1 MDLVGGTP
9 CSPEDAGPLLAT
21 RSGSAFRPSK
31 AKLTG
36 GVLYALGMTEG
47 NDLSNVLLAS
57 IGATDLHVPVIA
69 EIGINHNGDLK
80 LAERM
85 IREAKSAGCDFVK
98 FQKRDISIVYSQEVL
113 DSPRE
118 SPWGTTQREQK
129 AGLEFD
135 ATHYEE
141 IANICAEV
149 EIGWTASAWDLQ
161 SLRFVENFAPPFH
174 KVASA
179 MITNRE
185 FVVEVAK
192 LGRPTLVSTGMC
204 DWDDVDFAVETLVEH
219 EVPFGLFHT
228 VSTYPMDET
237 AANLRMIQT
246 LKDRYGCPVGYSG
259 HEATVSVSIF
269 AVALGAM
276 FVERHFT
283 VDRTMYGSDQAASLE
298 PRGMRELVSVIGK
311 FPSTLGDGEK
321 IWAPGER
328 EVASKLRYW

>member
-1 MDLVGGTP
+1 VDDI
-9 CSPEDAGPLLAT
+9 S
-21 RSGSAFRPSK
+21 
-31 AKLTG
+31 
-36 GVLYALGMTEG
+36 ALGEKLM
-47 NDLSNVLLAS
+47 SS
-57 IGATDLHVPVIA
+57 IGATEHYIPVIA
-69 EIGINHNGDLK
+69 EIGINHNGDLT

-98 FQKRDISIVYSQEVL
+98 FQKRDISIVYSPEVL

-135 ATHYEE
+135 ASEYHT
-141 IANICAEV
+141 IADICSEV
-149 EIGWTASAWDLQ
+149 EIGWTASAWDLE
-161 SLRFVENFAPPFH
+161 SLRFVEDFAPPFH

-185 FVVEVAK
+185 FMMEVAK

-204 DWDDVDFAVETLVEH
+204 DWEDVDFAVSTLVSH

-228 VSTYPMDET
+228 VSTYPMDENL
-237 AANLRMIQT
+237 ANLAMIQS
-246 LKDRYGCPVGYSG
+246 LKDRYACPVGYSG
-259 HEATVSVSIF
+259 HESSVSVSVF

-276 FVERHFT
+276 FIERHFT

-298 PRGMRELVSVIGK
+298 PRGMRELTSVIRK
-311 FPSTLGDGEK
+311 FPLVVGDGRK
-321 IWAPGER
+321 NWAPGER
-328 EVASKLRYW
+328 EVAAKLRYW

>member
-1 MDLVGGTP
+1 M
-9 CSPEDAGPLLAT
+9 E
-21 RSGSAFRPSK
+21 
-31 AKLTG
+31 
-36 GVLYALGMTEG
+36 
-47 NDLSNVLLAS
+47 S
-57 IGATDLHVPVIA
+57 IGATDLHIPVIA

-118 SPWGTTQREQK
+118 SPWGTTQRDQK
-129 AGLEFD
+129 VGLEFD
-135 ATHYEE
+135 ALQYEA

-149 EIGWTASAWDLQ
+149 GIGWTASAWDLE
-161 SLRFVENFAPPFH
+161 SLKFVENFSPPFH

-179 MITNRE
+179 MIANRE
-185 FVVEVAK
+185 LLVEVAK

-204 DWDDVDFAVETLVEH
+204 DWDDVDFAVDTLVAH

-228 VSTYPMDET
+228 VSTYPMDESV
-237 AANLRMIQT
+237 ANLRMIQS

-259 HEATVSVSIF
+259 HEASVSVSVF
-269 AVALGAM
+269 AVALGAT

-298 PRGMRELVSVIGK
+298 PRGMRELVSIVRK
-311 FPSTLGDGEK
+311 FPSTVGTGEK

-328 EVASKLRYW
+328 EVAAKLRYW